1 MKPTE
6 LFASQ
11 VVRAERHK
19 VFAAWT
25 TPALVRQWWGPPPF
39 TCPVAEIDLRVGGA
53 YRLANLGLDGEI
65 IWISGVFTR
74 VEAPEAL
81 SYTWTLSTHRA
92 EPSLLHVT
100 FLDHPEGTEVRIHHE
115 RFADIA
121 VRDEHALGWQ
131 GCLGKFERFVM
142 QGLMPA

>member
-11 VVRAERHK
+11 VVKASRAK
-19 VFAAWT
+19 VFEAWT
-25 TPALVRQWWGPPPF
+25 NPELVRQWWGPPPF
-39 TCPVAEIDLRVGGA
+39 TCPVAEIDLRVGGS
-53 YRLANLGLDGEI
+53 YRLGNLGTDGQI

-74 VEAPEAL
+74 IEAPDEL
-81 SYTWTLSTHRA
+81 TYTWGLSTHSA

-115 RFADIA
+115 RFADEA

-131 GCLGKFERFVM
+131 GCLGKLEGFLD
-142 QGLMPA
+142 G